1 MKKFDI
7 NTRQGRARRS
17 NASHLFNPETLQ
29 PHNKKHREMLKAAK
43 PQKKR
48 FTI

>member
-7 NTRQGRARRS
+7 NTRQGKARRS
-17 NASHLFNPETLQ
+17 NATDLFNPATLQ
-29 PHNKKHREMLKAAK
+29 PHTKEFCKRRKAAK

>member
-7 NTRQGRARRS
+7 NTRQGKARRL
-17 NASHLFNPETLQ
+17 NATDLFNPGTLQ
-29 PHNKKHREMLKAAK
+29 PHTKKYREMLKAAK

-48 FTI
+48 FTF